1 MKKSISEHIHHYLI
15 KHAGNEEKM
24 GEFSEFIE
32 GFFCDMEEDYA
43 EVKSGFYSELEDFT
57 DELDE
62 EMIHAV
68 VEKFKRKDGTISG
81 VKWSLEEIENV
92 AKQYDVKSKLEGTG
106 RSCDL
111 LKFWVSMNYVY
122 AVHYSINRT
131 INGYIDL
138 AIDEYTNKNICFDTL
153 LKKIFEKI

>member
-1 MKKSISEHIHHYLI
+1 MKKTISESIHHYLV
-15 KHAGNEEKM
+15 KHANNEEKM
-24 GEFSEFIE
+24 EEFSNFIE
-32 GFFCDMEEDYA
+32 DFFCNMEEDYA
-43 EVKSGFYSELEDFT
+43 EVKAGFYSELEDFT

-62 EMIHAV
+62 EMIHDM
-68 VEKFKRKDGTISG
+68 VEKFKRKDGTVSG

-92 AKQYDVKSKLEGTG
+92 AKQYDIKSKLEGTG
-106 RSCDL
+106 KPCDM

-138 AIDEYTNKNICFDTL
+138 AVDEYANKNICFDAL

>member
-1 MKKSISEHIHHYLI
+1 MKKTISESIHHYLL

-24 GEFSEFIE
+24 GEFSDFIE
-32 GFFCDMEEDYA
+32 AFFCDMEEDYA
-43 EVKSGFYSELEDFT
+43 EVKAGFYSELEDFT
-57 DELDE
+57 EELDE
-62 EMIHAV
+62 EMIHAM
-68 VEKFKRKDGTISG
+68 VEKFRRKDGTVSG

-92 AKQYDVKSKLEGTG
+92 AKQYDVKSKFEGTG

-111 LKFWVSMNYVY
+111 VKFWVSMNYVY

-138 AIDEYTNKNICFDTL
+138 AVDELTNKNICFDVL